1 MSIKKSFVFGI
12 EIGSPL
18 FLLLFIRPTVSG
30 VLELAFQNCGCS
42 HRRAPAVE
50 RTPSGKSKPRFV
62 PQKDEV
68 RLDSEALFHDPLD
81 VIYVPVKSTARQH
94 QEPRPLEL
102 SFGFQIEQTF

>member
-68 RLDSEALFHDPLD
+68 RLDSEALFHDPLSSRTSSFCGTKRGLD
-81 VIYVPVKSTARQH
+81 LPDGVRSTER
-94 QEPRPLEL
+94 
-102 SFGFQIEQTF
+102 